1 MERHAETALEHI
13 VSIVHVSEGVVV
25 GHAAVFLEAEHVVFP
40 FNEAV
45 KRIHELAIAVA
56 LAVGSAAVILQA
68 FGSPNGVNLLAVA
81 VHKHALGIGAKLV
94 HLVVRL
100 VGRKDTVYLTVDE
113 VYLNRGG
120 KCLDAL
126 VLCAAAGS
134 VDHVS
139 KAVVVER
146 IVYRVQTVAER
157 IVKQLRVAAVEVAAV
172 FTFVPS
178 HNFKTQRH
186 TRGQTAHSHGLRAL
200 RNVDTRGVVK
210 LVVEFAG
217 RVPFGRKHLR
227 RKAQG
232 IVGNAVFALVR
243 AVEELLCKVLDERV
257 VHVVDV
263 GLRHLGL
270 ELREGIVGKEAE
282 QSFALAR
289 LAHELHFS
297 ARGVAA

>member
-1 MERHAETALEHI
+1 M
-13 VSIVHVSEGVVV
+13 VV

-45 KRIHELAIAVA
+45 KRIHELAIAVT

-120 KCLDAL
+120 KSLDAL
-126 VLCAAAGS
+126 VLCAAAGR
-134 VDHVS
+134 VNNVS
-139 KAVVVER
+139 EAVVVER

-157 IVKQLRVAAVEVAAV
+157 IVEQLRVTTVEVAAV

-210 LVVEFAG
+210 LVVKFA
-217 RVPFGRKHLR
+217 RRIPFGREHLR

-232 IVGNAVFALVR
+232 IVGNTVFALVR
-243 AVEELLCKVLDERV
+243 TIEKRLCKVLNERV
-257 VHVVDV
+257 VNVVDD
-263 GLRHLGL
+263 GLRHLRL
-270 ELREGIVGKEAE
+270 ELREGIVGKEVE

>member
-1 MERHAETALEHI
+1 M
-13 VSIVHVSEGVVV
+13 VV
-25 GHAAVFLEAEHVVFP
+25 GHAVVLFEAEHIVFP

-45 KRIHELAIAVA
+45 EGVHELAVAIA
-56 LAVGSAAVILQA
+56 AVGSAAVVLQA
-68 FGSPNGVNLLAVA
+68 LGGPNGVNLLAVA
-81 VHKHALGIGAKLV
+81 VHKHALGVGAELV

-113 VYLNRGG
+113 VNLHRGG

-126 VLCAAAGS
+126 VLCAAAGR
-134 VDHVS
+134 VDYVS
-139 KAVVVER
+139 EAVVVEL
-146 IVYRVQTVAER
+146 IINRVQTVAER
-157 IVKQLRVAAVEVAAV
+157 IVEQLRIATIEVAAV

-178 HNFKTQRH
+178 HYFKAEGH
-186 TRGQTAHSHGLRAL
+186 AGGQTANGNGLRAFGDI
-200 RNVDTRGVVK
+200 DTRGVVE
-210 LVVEFAG
+210 LVVQFA
-217 RVPFGRKHLR
+217 RRIPFGREHLR

-232 IVGNAVFALVR
+232 IIGNAVFALVR
-243 AVEELLCKVLDERV
+243 TVEKRLSKALNERV
-257 VHVVDV
+257 FNVVDV

-270 ELREGIVGKEAE
+270 KLREGIVGKEAE